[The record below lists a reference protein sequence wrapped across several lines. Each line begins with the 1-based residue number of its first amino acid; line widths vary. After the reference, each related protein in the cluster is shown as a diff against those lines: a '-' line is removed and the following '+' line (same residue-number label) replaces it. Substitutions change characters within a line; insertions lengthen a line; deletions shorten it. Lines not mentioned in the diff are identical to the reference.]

1 MLNDLSHVWIEAPLT
16 SNALDQLSGVT
27 LLYPAASPASPI
39 ANAGQA
45 QAILAS
51 SGIRYDGALFDQ
63 LPNLRIVTRTGIGI
77 DNVNLADAT
86 ERGVVVCNTPDG
98 PTESTAEHAVA
109 MLLALAKRIK
119 QGDANMAEGKFG
131 PRTILMGCEVQGKTL
146 GLIGLGRIGRRVAHI
161 CGLGLGMHVIGSDP
175 FVTVD
180 EAASFGVVLRTQD
193 EVIAESDFL
202 SLHAPAIPTTYH
214 MINNATIGRM
224 KDGAF
229 LINVARGPLVEDD
242 AILAA
247 VESGKLAGAALD
259 VFDPEPLPV
268 DSRLRNHPNVL
279 VTPHTAS
286 LTSEGRTRIEHMAV
300 ARLVEF
306 FSNQRPKDVC
316 NPEVWDKRRGA

>member
-39 ANAGQA
+39 ANAGPA

-109 MLLALAKRIK
+109 MLLGLAKRIK

-175 FVTVD
+175 FVTAE
-180 EAASFGVVLRTQD
+180 EAASFGVTLRTQD
-193 EVIAESDFL
+193 EVIAEADFL
-202 SLHAPAIPTTYH
+202 SLHAPAIPATYH
-214 MINNATIGRM
+214 LINNATIARM

-268 DSRLRNHPNVL
+268 DSRLRNHPTVL

-286 LTSEGRTRIEHMAV
+286 LTSEGRTRIEQMAV

-306 FSNQRPKDVC
+306 FSGQRPKDVC